1 MPIVR
6 RIFGALS
13 LCMLAASPVFAQTYP
28 SKTVRIVVS
37 NTAGGTTDILTRI
50 IAQQLTLK
58 LKQSFFVDDRP
69 GAGGNIG
76 VDIVARSPADGYTLL
91 VSSTGPIAVNPTLY
105 RKLSSNPIT
114 ELTAVAPIAS
124 VPGVLVVNPSI
135 PVKTLPEFMAYA
147 KANPGKLY
155 YGSTGVGNS
164 GHLSGVMLQKRA
176 GVPMT
181 HVPYKGADS
190 VNDLLA
196 GRLQFSVVTVP
207 AVVGHI
213 RAGTLRALAVSSD
226 KRISVLP
233 EVPTTGESGMPN
245 LLVGSWYGLFAP
257 KGTPAAI
264 VSQINKAVEEILR
277 MPEVRAKL
285 SQQGAEPDMA
295 SPEQYTAF
303 VMAEY
308 QRYKPII
315 TESGASVE

>member
-37 NTAGGTTDILTRI
+37 NTAGGTTDILSRI

-124 VPGVLVVNPSI
+124 VPGVLVVNPSV

-147 KANPGKLY
+147 KLNPGKLY

-164 GHLSGVMLQKRA
+164 GHLSGVMLQNRA